1 MRFFVAKDAPQ
12 NDGGFLAVCE
22 FGRRFALEKL
32 WRGRLWKSGA
42 EPPHST
48 LGRASLQ
55 TGTLRDRVWCGR
67 RASRLGA
74 RWFSLAKLAL
84 GLDENPH
91 PSQLRRRMGHP
102 ERLLQL
108 RSATVHGSPEGNR
121 YVKPP
126 GTRFALDAN
135 FN

>member
-48 LGRASLQ
+48 LGRASRQ
-55 TGTLRDRVWCGR
+55 TRTLRDNLLMWV
-67 RASRLGA
+67 A
-74 RWFSLAKLAL
+74 RFAGGGGFGWA
-84 GLDENPH
+84 
-91 PSQLRRRMGHP
+91 RRRSFVAS
-102 ERLLQL
+102 LLWMTANGGL
-108 RSATVHGSPEGNR
+108 V
-121 YVKPP
+121 
-126 GTRFALDAN
+126 ALVSG
-135 FN
+135 